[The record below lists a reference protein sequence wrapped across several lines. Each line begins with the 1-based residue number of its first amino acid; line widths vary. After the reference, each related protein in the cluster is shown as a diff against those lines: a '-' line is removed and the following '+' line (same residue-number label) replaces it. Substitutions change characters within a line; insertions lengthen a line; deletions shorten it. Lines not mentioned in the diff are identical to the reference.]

1 MIKYIALLITGL
13 SLHGANIHGWN
24 VEIRG
29 GAPSKRTQ
37 AIKFLN
43 HDLNLISKKLPKK
56 ALKVLYKTKI
66 VIGGLP
72 NQQGWAVT
80 DGITNEIRFKNVF
93 WFVAGRSAYPDVMW
107 HEMAHAYHGEVLDH
121 DLKPFNEAF
130 KRHKERY
137 ERLGRKALPL
147 KPQNSPV
154 EYLQYANT
162 NGYEY
167 FAEMS
172 TVFFGAHRSW
182 ARLDPEVEA
191 IFESAWHGEDI
202 PTLNV
207 TSKKEARISLRLN
220 KPIFSYKTNPY

>member
-1 MIKYIALLITGL
+1 MIKYVALLITEL

-24 VEIRG
+24 VETRG

-93 WFVAGRSAYPDVMW
+93 WFVAGRSA
-107 HEMAHAYHGEVLDH
+107 
-121 DLKPFNEAF
+121 
-130 KRHKERY
+130 
-137 ERLGRKALPL
+137 
-147 KPQNSPV
+147 
-154 EYLQYANT
+154 
-162 NGYEY
+162 
-167 FAEMS
+167 
-172 TVFFGAHRSW
+172 
-182 ARLDPEVEA
+182 
-191 IFESAWHGEDI
+191 
-202 PTLNV
+202 
-207 TSKKEARISLRLN
+207 
-220 KPIFSYKTNPY
+220 